1 MDPAPAGEENNKQP
15 SGWFALALAIQ
26 FQDLFRAVHRHRLP
40 GEVNLQAQPASL
52 TAFNDNHHSPVSIP
66 GHLLHGIIDTAD
78 LLAAQHAFKSITKK
92 RLCQSI
98 PLQTGLLAFVP

>member
-1 MDPAPAGEENNKQP
+1 MDPAPARYYICIITA
-15 SGWFALALAIQ
+15 SGRFYLLAIQ
-26 FQDLFRAVHRHRLP
+26 FKDLFRAVHRHRLP

-52 TAFNDNHHSPVSIP
+52 TAFDHNHHSPVPIP

-98 PLQTGLLAFVP
+98 PLRFDLLSLVP